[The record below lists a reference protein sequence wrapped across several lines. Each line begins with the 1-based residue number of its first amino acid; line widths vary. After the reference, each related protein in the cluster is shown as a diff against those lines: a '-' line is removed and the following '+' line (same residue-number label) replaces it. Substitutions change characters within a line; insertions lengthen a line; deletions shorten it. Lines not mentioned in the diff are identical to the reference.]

1 MTPNELREKKFN
13 RAFGFGYRMEDV
25 DRYLELVAKSME
37 DMIAE
42 NAALNKKL
50 EVLADK
56 ISEYRNDEESLR
68 TALLGAQKLGDSV
81 IRESKGKAA
90 GIMRDANQKAEMM
103 IDNAKRQLD
112 REKKAFDSLQHEVET
127 FKNNLFEM
135 YKQHLAIVSGMP
147 GEIKESNLLS
157 SAQAPSLGAAEEEQ
171 VETAAVQE
179 QPAPA
184 AKQEPAPAP
193 EEEPDTV
200 SGNTQAWSFG
210 QRLSHELSDAEEDEV
225 EIEDAFSLDALK
237 KRVAMETESYD
248 SKPNSSNMQFG
259 KGADKDKFRG

>member
-112 REKKAFDSLQHEVET
+112 REKKAFDNLQKEVET

-147 GEIKESNLLS
+147 GEIKDSNLLA
-157 SAQAPSLGAAEEEQ
+157 SAQAPSLNAAEEE
-171 VETAAVQE
+171 EPVQE
-179 QPAPA
+179 QEVPA
-184 AKQEPAPAP
+184 AKQEPAP
-193 EEEPDTV
+193 EEEPTTV

-210 QRLSHELSDAEEDEV
+210 QRLTHELSEAEDDEV
-225 EIEDAFSLDALK
+225 DIEEAFSLDALK

-248 SKPNSSNMQFG
+248 SKPNNSNMQFG

>member
-103 IDNAKRQLD
+103 IDNAKRQLE
-112 REKKAFDSLQHEVET
+112 REQKAFDNLQKEVET
-127 FKNNLFEM
+127 FKNNLFDM

-157 SAQAPSLGAAEEEQ
+157 SAQAPSLNAAEEQEPVQEPEQ
-171 VETAAVQE
+171 EAPPAPKQE
-179 QPAPA
+179 QPAPQPQEEA
-184 AKQEPAPAP
+184 AAAGH
-193 EEEPDTV
+193 T
-200 SGNTQAWSFG
+200 GTWSFG
-210 QRLSHELSDAEEDEV
+210 QRIQHEIDAEEEV
-225 EIEDAFSLDALK
+225 DIEEAFSLDALK

-248 SKPNSSNMQFG
+248 SKPNHSAMQFG
-259 KGADKDKFRG
+259 KGADKDKYRG